1 MVRKRVGA
9 PGVSRPNGNAPPEVL
24 LSAHLLGLGN
34 APDSR
39 VGNAAGDTAEGTGGA
54 CQGCVRVPAGIHD
67 AFGQAPSYCL
77 AAASAGVTGKRLL
90 SAALSA
96 GIDLSEIEV
105 AATSDA
111 YRLRTEYCPAKWLE
125 KTIERA
131 RAIRLGSAAKAYLA
145 SPGPD
150 AEAALSEALGA
161 PKHQS
166 ASMHTA
172 NDAMVSLER
181 QLEELQK
188 ASAAGTL
195 VRSGYQWLDSMV
207 DHLLPGDLT
216 VVAARTSVGKSMWA
230 LNVADQ
236 VAQQRHKVFVFSM
249 EMPKERVIGR
259 LFSISNECPSPRNPN
274 ALRAAA
280 VGYTHDIEICERAC
294 LSTADIVSIVA
305 ASASRPRLVVVD
317 YLGLMD
323 HGGEESRGRSFT
335 EATAIGNSVKRLRA
349 AGREFGFHT
358 VLLSQVNRAGAEEEP
373 ELHHLRGSG
382 DIEQDAD
389 HVVFLWKRGEELW
402 LNLAK
407 NRTTGMTGKR
417 KLRAVGDSC
426 RIVEA

>member
-1 MVRKRVGA
+1 MVRRRSVVHA
-9 PGVSRPNGNAPPEVL
+9 TQDNAHPEVL
-24 LSAHLLGLGN
+24 LSAHLLGF
-34 APDSR
+34 AAHDSAS
-39 VGNAAGDTAEGTGGA
+39 GDSAADGAAGGGQA
-54 CQGCVRVPAGIHD
+54 CVRVPAGIHD
-67 AFGQAPSYCL
+67 AFGQAPAYCL

-259 LFSISNECPSPRNPN
+259 LFSISNECPSPRNPD

-280 VGYTHDIEICERAC
+280 VGYTQDIEICERAC

-323 HGGEESRGRSFT
+323 HGGEESRRSFT